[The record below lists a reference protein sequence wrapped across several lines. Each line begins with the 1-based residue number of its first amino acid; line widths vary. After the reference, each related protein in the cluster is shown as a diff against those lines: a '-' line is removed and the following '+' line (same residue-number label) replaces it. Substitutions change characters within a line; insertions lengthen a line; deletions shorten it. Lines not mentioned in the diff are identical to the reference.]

1 MNYNLE
7 KAFDK
12 FWVKLPTTKTAL
24 ANEFGYIEKNVRM
37 KLRLTAKQDI
47 SCGLKA
53 VGIGSSQG
61 YEQCDYDEDLMIYLM
76 KHPHLE
82 KDEIA
87 IIDKISFEYWPEKN
101 RYDIVVSYEIRK
113 NDTNFKCQEGI
124 ICLTRLDNPKDA
136 DIFLQA
142 AKKALQNR
150 RRPVTVDYKYE
161 DLID

>member
-12 FWVKLPTTKTAL
+12 FWVKLPTTKTAA
-24 ANEFGYIEKNVRM
+24 ANEFGYIKKSVRM
-37 KLRLTAKQDI
+37 KERLTAEQDI

-53 VGIGSSQG
+53 VGLGSSFG
-61 YEQCDYDEDLMIYLM
+61 YEQYDEDIMTHLMN
-76 KHPHLE
+76 HPHLE

-87 IIDKISFEYWPEKN
+87 IIDKISFLYWPEKN
-101 RYDIVVSYEIRK
+101 RYEIEVSYEIRK
-113 NDTNFKCQEGI
+113 NETNFKCREGI
-124 ICLTRLDNPKDA
+124 IDLTRLDNPKDA

-142 AKKALQNR
+142 AKRALKNR